1 MMKNIKLRKVF
12 AIVAIAAMAFVSMPV
27 NMVKAALPALSVSAL
42 STKTVKEGGSIT
54 FTLSYSG
61 DIRKISLKESDIG
74 LDGFTANKKITVSG
88 NNRIVTLSNI
98 KSTSTVYTGKVVR
111 VAGGTAISSDF
122 RMVNAI
128 NTVAFTIVPKD
139 TVSPVLTISEPN
151 PAQVYAGGTV
161 TYTLTYTDNV
171 GIRKISLKESDL
183 GLNGFTATKKVVI
196 NSNNT
201 ATVTL
206 SNIQGKVGGN
216 KTLYVAGGTAIDND
230 FNMANAVTS
239 KAFTIIK
246 KKSQA
251 PVLTI
256 SDPNPAQVYAGG
268 TVTYTLTY
276 TDDIGIRKISLKE
289 SDLGLNGFTATKK
302 VVINSNNTATVTLS
316 NIQGKVGGNKTL
328 YVAGGTAIDDD
339 FNMANAATS
348 KAFVIAKKSTPT
360 PADPKPTDPKPID
373 PKPVDPKP
381 EKPSDWR
388 ENPNTGVNI

>member
-111 VAGGTAISSDF
+111 VAGGTAI
-122 RMVNAI
+122 
-128 NTVAFTIVPKD
+128 
-139 TVSPVLTISEPN
+139 
-151 PAQVYAGGTV
+151 
-161 TYTLTYTDNV
+161 
-171 GIRKISLKESDL
+171 
-183 GLNGFTATKKVVI
+183 
-196 NSNNT
+196 
-201 ATVTL
+201 
-206 SNIQGKVGGN
+206 
-216 KTLYVAGGTAIDND
+216 DND

-316 NIQGKVGGNKTL
+316 NIQGEVGGNKTL

-360 PADPKPTDPKPID
+360 PADPKPTDPKPVD

>member
-1 MMKNIKLRKVF
+1 
-12 AIVAIAAMAFVSMPV
+12 
-27 NMVKAALPALSVSAL
+27 
-42 STKTVKEGGSIT
+42 
-54 FTLSYSG
+54 
-61 DIRKISLKESDIG
+61 
-74 LDGFTANKKITVSG
+74 
-88 NNRIVTLSNI
+88 
-98 KSTSTVYTGKVVR
+98 
-111 VAGGTAISSDF
+111 
-122 RMVNAI
+122 MVNAI
-128 NTVAFTIVPKD
+128 NTVAFTILPND

-206 SNIQGKVGGN
+206 SNIQG
-216 KTLYVAGGTAIDND
+216 
-230 FNMANAVTS
+230 
-239 KAFTIIK
+239 
-246 KKSQA
+246 
-251 PVLTI
+251 
-256 SDPNPAQVYAGG
+256 
-268 TVTYTLTY
+268 
-276 TDDIGIRKISLKE
+276 E
-289 SDLGLNGFTATKK
+289 
-302 VVINSNNTATVTLS
+302 
-316 NIQGKVGGNKTL
+316 VGGNKTL

-360 PADPKPTDPKPID
+360 PADPKPA
-373 PKPVDPKP
+373 DPKP